1 MLGLL
6 SIKQIVDILY
16 EYTVLDYIM
25 VFIVIGLT
33 IVGFIKNK
41 VYKDFKTKLNITDFV
56 IVVLAVVY
64 FFSFLRNT
72 DAWKQICKIE
82 SAFLV
87 FFLGRVYGNKELNY
101 KKICSFISYSV
112 VYANT
117 LYRIFEVIHYKIT
130 STFLK
135 SEPFGIYNGGAFYNY
150 KTDLALGLIVASI
163 LIYYCSQIMWLKL
176 ITIGP
181 VVAIIIFTSG
191 ARTCKLILIIEYIIM
206 LAFHIKKN
214 KKSISL
220 SIKTKLKVLKTVFG
234 MVIASALSFFVF
246 IQCFEP
252 LNHKLEELIKS
263 ESETSKLFNI
273 FHGRNIIWWDAISY
287 FKQQSILTRFIG
299 IDLCSE
305 TQHNLEGDR
314 FHNLYFKLI
323 YSIGYIGT
331 ILFIYLIYRLFKSY
345 ILSENE
351 EVKYLFLTFFVMF
364 LGISLTME
372 GLEYTQ
378 MTWYGFIMAG
388 IVVTQSKKQRVN
400 GIEIINNEQN
410 KKM

>member
-1 MLGLL
+1 MLGIF
-6 SIKQIVDILY
+6 SIKQIIDILY
-16 EYTVLDYIM
+16 EYTFLDYIM
-25 VFIVIGLT
+25 VLFVICLLVIGF
-33 IVGFIKNK
+33 VKNK
-41 VYKDFKTKLNITDFV
+41 VYNNLNNKINITDLV
-56 IVVLAVVY
+56 IVLLAIIY

-72 DAWKQICKIE
+72 DAWKHICKIE

-87 FFLGRVYGNKELNY
+87 YFLGRIYGNKEIKY
-101 KKICSFISYSV
+101 KKVCSIISYIV

-117 LYRIFEVIHYKIT
+117 IYRIYEIIHYKIT
-130 STFLK
+130 GTFLK

-163 LIYYCSQIMWLKL
+163 LIYFCSEIKWLKL

-181 VVAIIIFTSG
+181 VVATIIFTSG
-191 ARTCKLILIIEYIIM
+191 ARTCKLILVIEYIIM
-206 LAFHIKKN
+206 LAFYIKKN

-220 SIKTKLKVLKTVFG
+220 SIKTKLKVLK
-234 MVIASALSFFVF
+234 IALGIVVASVLSFFVF

-252 LNHKLEELIKS
+252 LNHKLEDLIKS

-287 FKQQSILTRFIG
+287 FKQQSLLTRFIG

-314 FHNLYFKLI
+314 FHNLYFKLV

-331 ILFIYLIYRLFKSY
+331 ILFIYFIYRLFKSY
-345 ILSENE
+345 ILSKNE
-351 EVKYLFLTFFVMF
+351 DVKYLFLAYFVMF

-388 IVVTQSKKQRVN
+388 VIVTQSMNQRVN
-400 GIEIINNEQN
+400 S
-410 KKM
+410 

>member
-1 MLGLL
+1 MLFIF
-6 SIKQIVDILY
+6 SIKQVVDILY
-16 EYTVLDYIM
+16 KYTLLDYFM
-25 VFIVIGLT
+25 VLIAIFLIIACVLKKRIYANLN
-33 IVGFIKNK
+33 NK
-41 VYKDFKTKLNITDFV
+41 INITDFV

-64 FFSFLRNT
+64 FFSFLRNIN
-72 DAWKQICKIE
+72 AWKHICKIE

-87 FFLGRVYGNKELNY
+87 YFLGRVYGNKELKY
-101 KKICSFISYSV
+101 KKICSVISYSV
-112 VYANT
+112 VYANSI
-117 LYRIFEVIHYKIT
+117 YRVYEVIHYKIT
-130 STFLK
+130 GTYLK

-163 LIYYCSQIMWLKL
+163 LIYYCSQIIWLKL

-181 VVAIIIFTSG
+181 LVATIIFTSG

-206 LAFHIKKN
+206 YMFYIKKN
-214 KKSISL
+214 KEIISL
-220 SIKTKLKVLKTVFG
+220 STKKGLKLLKIAFGLVLTSV
-234 MVIASALSFFVF
+234 LSFFVF
-246 IQCFEP
+246 IQCFDP
-252 LNHKLEELIKS
+252 LNHKLEDLIKS

-287 FKQQSILTRFIG
+287 FKQQSFLTRFIG

-305 TQHNLEGDR
+305 TQHNLEADR

-331 ILFIYLIYRLFKSY
+331 IIFIYLIYRLFKSY
-345 ILSENE
+345 ILSKDEGI
-351 EVKYLFLTFFVMF
+351 KYLFLAFFVMF

-388 IVVTQSKKQRVN
+388 IVVTQSMNHREN
-400 GIEIINNEQN
+400 DPEIDTNEQS
-410 KKM
+410 K